1 MTKIHKKAESNTH
14 LQKLRDAGISNK
26 QIAEAFGVST
36 HSLHNWLN
44 NINSCP
50 YWTKIA
56 SEGIL
61 RRMGGLKHTTILIRC
76 PSEQGETI
84 SKVAEGLGA
93 VVTHIKL

>member
-1 MTKIHKKAESNTH
+1 MTKNHKKAESNTH
-14 LQKLRDAGISNK
+14 LLKLRDAGISNK
-26 QIAEAFGVST
+26 QISEAFGIGES
-36 HSLHNWLN
+36 SLSGWMSGNLP
-44 NINSCP
+44 CP

-61 RRMGGLKHTTILIRC
+61 RRMGGLKHATLLIRC